1 MSDIRV
7 ADADRERTVD
17 RLRLAA
23 AEGRLEPDELEER
36 VEAALG
42 SRTETELKALIVDLP
57 SERRARRRRR
67 RLAEFHRHRSVY
79 VAVSAGMVVLWALT
93 GFGYFW
99 PMWPILG
106 WGSGLFFHGRGV
118 RAV

>member
-7 ADADRERTVD
+7 ADRDRERTVE
-17 RLRLAA
+17 RLRRAA
-23 AEGRLEPDELEER
+23 GEGRLEPAELEQR
-36 VEAALG
+36 GEAALG
-42 SRTETELKALIVDLP
+42 SRTEGDLERLTEDLP
-57 SERRARRRRR
+57 SQRRARRRRR
-67 RLAEFHRHRSVY
+67 RAAEFHRHRTVY

-106 WGSGLFFHGRGV
+106 WGSGLFFHGR
-118 RAV
+118 AVAAH